1 MDCPPRPI
9 QTNPGTSGPKKTW
22 GGLTGFSEPPQLEEP
37 RKDVSVSSCDTKTS
51 SGAENKGYPP
61 ELE

>member
-1 MDCPPRPI
+1 LIEPTRSVPA
-9 QTNPGTSGPKKTW
+9 PGKKR
-22 GGLTGFSEPPQLEEP
+22 GGLTGLVSRPSFEP

-51 SGAENKGYPP
+51 SGAEKKGYPP